1 MKPLVS
7 RRLFILLL
15 AFPLAVSIWGKTIHG
30 TILDMHGEP
39 VVGATIV
46 EQNTSNGT
54 VADLD
59 GQFTME
65 VEDGKTIVVSYVG
78 YRSQHIA
85 ITPRQTTYTITL
97 QEDIEVLEDVVV
109 IGYGTQKRSDVTGS
123 ISSVSSK
130 EIADFSSKSLA

>member
-1 MKPLVS
+1 MKLLVS

-78 YRSQHIA
+78 YRSQHVA
-85 ITPRQTTYTITL
+85 ITSRQTTYTITL
-97 QEDIEVLEDVVV
+97 QEDIEALGSDDSVMKIARERLNYVLD
-109 IGYGTQKRSDVTGS
+109 G
-123 ISSVSSK
+123 
-130 EIADFSSKSLA
+130 EIIYINGCE